1 MKIAVIGP
9 GSMGLLYGTK
19 LSKVS
24 DLVLIGHNKEHVEE
38 INEYGIDFTRE
49 EKTCNYKVRAVVTG
63 SLKEKMD
70 LVILF
75 TKAYITRDALLKN
88 KDIIGKDTFVLSLQN
103 GAGHEEILSEFV
115 DEAHVLIGTTTQG
128 SSRQNFHSII
138 NSGLGDTT
146 IGQVSFFYKKDE
158 SIKAGVDKIISVFN
172 EAGFP
177 TQFSEDILFTV
188 WNKLMINASSSV
200 LSGILQKPQGY
211 VVENEAAWGICVDL
225 IKEICKTANSLGCN
239 FKEEEQIERIRKHL
253 QAAPMG
259 FTSVY
264 ADIKNNRKTEADY
277 ISGAVVRAAKKKGI
291 ATPTQ
296 EMMLRLVNAMHD
308 DKQN

>member
-24 DLVLIGHNKEHVEE
+24 DLVLIGNNKEHVEE
-38 INEYGIDFTRE
+38 INKYGIDFTRE
-49 EKTCNYKVRAVVTG
+49 EKVCNYKVKAAVTG
-63 SLKEKMD
+63 TIKEKMD

-88 KDIIGKDTFVLSLQN
+88 KDIIGEDTFVLSLQN

-115 DEAHVLIGTTTQG
+115 DKAHVLIGTTTQG
-128 SSRQNFHSII
+128 SYRENYHAIV

-146 IGQVSFFYKKDE
+146 IGQVSDFYKNDD
-158 SIKAGVDKIISVFN
+158 SIKARIDEIIAVFN

-177 TQFSEDILFTV
+177 TQFSENILFTV

-211 VVENEAAWGICVDL
+211 IVENEAAWGICVDL
-225 IKEICKTANSLGCN
+225 IKEICKTANCLGCN
-239 FKEEEQIERIRKHL
+239 FNEEKQIERIRKHL
-253 QAAPMG
+253 QAAPNG
-259 FTSVY
+259 YTSVY
-264 ADIKNNRKTEADY
+264 ADIKNNRRTEVDY
-277 ISGAVVRAAKKKGI
+277 ISGAVVSAAKKNKI
-291 ATPTQ
+291 ETPTQ
-296 EMMLRLVNAMHD
+296 EMMIRMVNAMLEG
-308 DKQN
+308 N